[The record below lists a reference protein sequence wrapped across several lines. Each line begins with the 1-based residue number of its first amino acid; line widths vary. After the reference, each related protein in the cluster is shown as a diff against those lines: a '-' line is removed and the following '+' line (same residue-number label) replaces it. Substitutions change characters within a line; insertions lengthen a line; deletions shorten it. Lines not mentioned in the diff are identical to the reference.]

1 LQPLTVCGFGTIFI
15 ESIGMQFNEGFIDSL
30 YYNVLDMTPE
40 WVEHPQTIVFHH
52 GVGANTEIWAEWLPV
67 LGLNY
72 RIARFDMRGFGQ
84 STAKP
89 AGDLSFDILKKD
101 ISLIADTLG
110 VQRFHLVGES
120 IGGTAALAYA
130 LQHPERLHSLTLT
143 NTAFRGGVI
152 QNVVEWDT
160 LLKEQGGAAW
170 SKRLMPRRF
179 HDDAKM
185 SPAKRAWYEKQQ
197 GDHPIESIIV
207 ARDILV
213 GADLGL
219 RLHEVDLPVLL
230 LHADGSPFIAVDQ
243 MAEMHGK
250 LPQSEFHVFNHARHG
265 LPFSHAKECAQV
277 MLEFLERQSF

>member
-1 LQPLTVCGFGTIFI
+1 MKF
-15 ESIGMQFNEGFIDSL
+15 EEGFVDSL
-30 YYNVLDMTPE
+30 YYNVLDMTPA
-40 WVEHPQTIVFHH
+40 WVEAPETIVFHH

-84 STAKP
+84 STGKP
-89 AGDLSFDILKKD
+89 VGDLTFDTLSKD
-101 ISLIADTLG
+101 IALIADTIG
-110 VQRFHLVGES
+110 VQQFHLVGES

-130 LQHPERLHSLTLT
+130 LKQPERLHSLTLT

-152 QNVVEWDT
+152 QNLVEWDS
-160 LLKEQGGAAW
+160 LLKEQGPAAW

-197 GDHPIESIIV
+197 GSHPIESIIV

-213 GADLGL
+213 GADLGG
-219 RLHEVDLPVLL
+219 RLTEVKTPVLL
-230 LHADGSPFIAVDQ
+230 LHADGSPFIAVEQ
-243 MAEMHGK
+243 MAEMHSK
-250 LPQSEFHVFNHARHG
+250 LPKSEFHVFNHARHG
-265 LPFSHAKECAQV
+265 LPFSHARECAQV
-277 MLEFLERQSF
+277 MLEFLERQSLE

>member
-1 LQPLTVCGFGTIFI
+1 
-15 ESIGMQFNEGFIDSL
+15 MQFEEGFIDSL

-40 WVEHPQTIVFHH
+40 WVEQPETIIFHH
-52 GVGANTEIWAEWLPV
+52 GVGANTEIWAEWLAV

-72 RIARFDMRGFGQ
+72 RIARFDMRGFGR

-89 AGDLSFDILKKD
+89 AGDLTFGQLIKD
-101 ISLIADTLG
+101 ISLIGDTVG
-110 VQRFHLVGES
+110 VERFHLVGES
-120 IGGTAALAYA
+120 IGGTAALAYS
-130 LQHPERLHSLTLT
+130 LQHPDRLHSLTLT

-197 GDHPIESIIV
+197 GAHPIESIIV

-213 GADLGL
+213 GADLGPKL
-219 RLHEVDLPVLL
+219 GEVKMPVLL

-243 MAEMHGK
+243 MAEMHSK

-277 MLEFLERQSF
+277 MLEWLERRAPNA

>member
-1 LQPLTVCGFGTIFI
+1 
-15 ESIGMQFNEGFIDSL
+15 MQFNEGFADSL

-40 WVEHPQTIVFHH
+40 WVEQPETIIFHH

-67 LGLNY
+67 LCLNY
-72 RIARFDMRGFGQ
+72 RIARFDMRGFGR
-84 STAKP
+84 SIAEP
-89 AGDLSFDILKKD
+89 AGNLSFDILKTD

-130 LQHPERLHSLTLT
+130 LQYPQRLHTLTLT

-160 LLKEQGGAAW
+160 LLREQGAAAW

-185 SPAKRAWYEKQQ
+185 SPAKRAWYERQQ
-197 GDHPIESIIV
+197 GNHPIESIII

-213 GADLGL
+213 GADLGS
-219 RLHEVDLPVLL
+219 RLHELELPVLL

-243 MAEMHGK
+243 MAEMHSK
-250 LPQSEFHVFNHARHG
+250 LPNSEFQVFNHARHG

-277 MLEFLERQSF
+277 MLEFLERRDLNAANR